1 MKEEAFGGQA
11 SNPAYEDQAEF
22 TQTREN
28 AFIEKISGRDNC
40 RRCKSVVLPN
50 VLVADE
56 LSTQHLLIAVDVD
69 RCFLLPC
76 SC

>member
-11 SNPAYEDQAEF
+11 FNRAYKNQAEF

-28 AFIEKISGRDNC
+28 AFKELISGRDNC
-40 RRCKSVVLPN
+40 RRCNSVVFPN

-56 LSTQHLLIAVDVD
+56 LSTQHLLIVVDVD
-69 RCFLLPC
+69 RCFLLPY